1 VNLGCGTGHP
11 SYVMSSSFAN
21 QTIAQIELWKEK
33 DSGKYPVGVYTLPKQ
48 LDEKVARLQLK
59 KLNAQ
64 LTELSEQQ
72 AAYIGVPKQGPY
84 KSDRYRY

>member
-21 QTIAQIELWKEK
+21 QVLAQIELY
-33 DSGKYPVGVYTLPKQ
+33 GNTAKYPVGVYILPKA

-59 KLNAQ
+59 TLNAQ
-64 LTELSEQQ
+64 LTELTEEQ
-72 AAYIGVPKQGPY
+72 AKYIGVPKSGPY
-84 KSDRYRY
+84 KTDHYRY